1 MGGSAHLRWVLEN
14 PKHRRP
20 ATRQR
25 GIHGSTPEQFPLD
38 TAQSGM
44 PPEDG
49 RLEIVREGLPVRAP
63 AESAEPHQFMG
74 RWRLCQSTS
83 QPRVSVGSRNG
94 NPPRRNYQQAALRRV
109 RQRINLISTPGSH
122 GPAAKQEKCD
132 VGAEISADLDQPV
145 ERNLAIR
152 EPQQPEQRSSSIARS
167 STQSAPRG
175 NPLLKLR
182 ANAAPD
188 PQFPTE
194 GVECAVHQIRPG
206 WLRRESRVTADLQL
220 DPA

>member
-1 MGGSAHLRWVLEN
+1 MGGSAHLRWVSEN
-14 PKHRRP
+14 SKHRRP

-63 AESAEPHQFMG
+63 AESAEPHQFRG
-74 RWRLCQSTS
+74 PWRLCQSAP
-83 QPRVSVGSRNG
+83 QPRVSVARRNG
-94 NPPRRNYQQAALRRV
+94 NPPRRDYHQAAPRRV
-109 RQRINLISTPGSH
+109 RQRINLIPTPGSH

-132 VGAEISADLDQPV
+132 IGAEIPADLDQPV
-145 ERNLAIR
+145 ERNLAIC
-152 EPQQPEQRSSSIARS
+152 EPQQPEQRGSSIARS
-167 STQSAPRG
+167 SAQSALRG
-175 NPLLKLR
+175 NSLSKLR

-188 PQFPTE
+188 PQFPAE

-206 WLRRESRVTADLQL
+206 RLRRQARVAADLQL